1 MSLYNNIF
9 DAHAHYDDKWFD
21 DDRFELLE
29 NIHTKGVC
37 GIVNNAVNLETA
49 KTCIEY
55 AEKYDF
61 MYAAVGFH
69 PENLENIPDN
79 YLEQL
84 AQLSK
89 HKKVVAI
96 GETGLDYHWDIPK
109 DLQKRVF
116 EEQIRLSLDL
126 EMPLIVHDREA
137 HGDVYDLLRK
147 YKPNALVH
155 CFSGS
160 VELMREAVRMG
171 MYISLGGVVTFKNA
185 RHSLEVASEIPLD
198 RLLLETDAPYMAPV
212 PFRGKRCDSSMI
224 IYAAEK
230 IASLRNIIPAGKPDP
245 QQRHHPAAGPFLRRA
260 VSDPQGLPRP
270 QALEAGRRGQRRSDR
285 VRPGI
290 RPSGRLG
297 PSAAVRVKLSRPVPP
312 LSREFPVDNRD
323 RACYIEG

>member
-1 MSLYNNIF
+1 M
-9 DAHAHYDDKWFD
+9 
-21 DDRFELLE
+21 
-29 NIHTKGVC
+29 C
-37 GIVNNAVNLETA
+37 GIVNNAVDLETA
-49 KTCIEY
+49 KNCIEY

-69 PENLENIPDN
+69 PENLKNIPDN

-224 IYAAEK
+224 VYAAEK
-230 IASLRNIIPAGKPDP
+230 IASLRNMSISELLQITC
-245 QQRHHPAAGPFLRRA
+245 
-260 VSDPQGLPRP
+260 
-270 QALEAGRRGQRRSDR
+270 
-285 VRPGI
+285 
-290 RPSGRLG
+290 
-297 PSAAVRVKLSRPVPP
+297 
-312 LSREFPVDNRD
+312 DNAKRFYNID
-323 RACYIEG
+323 D